1 MEKQQKSFKEKVLE
15 VIFIGAQ
22 KYKQFFLDY
31 EYQIS
36 SAGFSENKFYVISA
50 TKSNFL
56 HLTGVNT
63 NLTATQFFDK
73 ALNKTLSVDD
83 FDFCKKGQT
92 EKDVKGCVR
101 SKMKILPDI
110 EKILSDTTLVE
121 EKFVKNKVSCTFA
134 ASENSFTL
142 GFISVPK
149 CRPKTLLKGNKLKN
163 PCKIDS
169 IKRRKI
175 GEKEFVEFELK

>member
-1 MEKQQKSFKEKVLE
+1 MEKQQKSFKEHVLE
-15 VIFIGAQ
+15 AIFVGAQ
-22 KYKQFFLDY
+22 KYKRFFLDY
-31 EYQIS
+31 EYQITS
-36 SAGFSENKFYVISA
+36 SAFTENKSYVISA

-110 EKILSDTTLVE
+110 EKILAETTLVE

-134 ASENSFTL
+134 VSENSFTL
-142 GFISVPK
+142 GFIAVPK

-169 IKRRKI
+169 IKRRKK
-175 GEKEFVEFELK
+175 GGREFGKF